1 VNNEYS
7 NWNPEDEQ
15 VIAFF
20 AKFPVKN
27 KTDSK
32 IVACDLDL
40 LFFSIKY
47 FSLEKNRD
55 KFTESYIQARRKESW
70 FQEDYA
76 DKVSIPFY
84 FFKGYFHPWGKA
96 CLSGIRVGNPRD
108 PMYKYSY
115 EVPSTRSYTIRLAF
129 EKGSIPCPNC
139 FLDQLLLLYQ
149 VSSDNYR

>member
-1 VNNEYS
+1 MSNEYS

-15 VIAFF
+15 VITFF
-20 AKFPVKN
+20 KKFPVKN
-27 KTDSK
+27 QTDSE

-40 LFFSIKY
+40 LFFSIKF
-47 FSLEKNRD
+47 FSLEKNKD
-55 KFTESYIQARRKESW
+55 QFTESYIQARRKESW

-84 FFKGYFHPWGKA
+84 FFRGYFHPWGNE
-96 CLSGIRVGNPRD
+96 CLSGIRVGSPRD

-115 EVPSTRSYTIRLAF
+115 ETPSTRSYTIKVAF

-139 FLDQLLLLYQ
+139 FAEQLLTLYQ
-149 VSSDNYR
+149 VDSDNYS